1 MNTKIP
7 NVQFIKNKPK
17 NKSLK
22 VPFKKNTTNDI
33 VENGSN
39 TNLEK
44 VIITV

>member
-1 MNTKIP
+1 M
-7 NVQFIKNKPK
+7 KNKPK

-22 VPFKKNTTNDI
+22 VPSKTNTTTDI
-33 VENGSN
+33 VEKGSN